1 MMIFGLFLL
10 TISLILNAYLYN
22 KLIKS
27 LEGLNWN
34 SEKIKDLEDQTT
46 SQNKLCDMTQDI
58 AVDTLVNEINLQSKL
73 NSKPPSVIGHNDL
86 LIKSPSSINSTSKN
100 LDNFIE
106 IRTSAADEL
115 VKFQQSS
122 QKISKT
128 QSLNKIPL
136 RSAKRCNKKI
146 SGASKAIV

>member
-1 MMIFGLFLL
+1 MIFGLFLL

-100 LDNFIE
+100 LDKIE